1 MFFYFT
7 ENIYKMSSKLT
18 YTKALE
24 ELEKILS
31 ELEGSEAINMEVIS
45 EKVKRAAEL
54 MKFCK
59 KTLHELDKDLAKA
72 IEDIEA

>member
-1 MFFYFT
+1 
-7 ENIYKMSSKLT
+7 MSSKLT